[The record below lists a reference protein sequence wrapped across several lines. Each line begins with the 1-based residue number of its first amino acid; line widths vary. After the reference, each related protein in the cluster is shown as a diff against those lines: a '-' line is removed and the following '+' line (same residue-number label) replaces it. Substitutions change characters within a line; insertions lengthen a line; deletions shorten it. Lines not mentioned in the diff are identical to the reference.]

1 MLLWIL
7 TFLTAFG
14 TLACLYLASNAG
26 AAARRRVTLDRVGRV
41 LGAGA
46 SPELV
51 DSILRADGS
60 DLGSMLS
67 GAAKRYKVLRNL
79 ELMLYRAG
87 QPMTLG
93 RLLGLSVGATILGV
107 LVGGLLG
114 SSALGAALGALPFLY
129 VRRLKNQRMKTFDAQ
144 FPQALALFS
153 RALRAGHSLNSGL
166 QMVGSEMAEPVGPEF
181 AIVAREISLG
191 LPPGT
196 ALANLQARLETNDLP
211 VFVTA
216 VLVQLET
223 GGNLAE
229 TLDNLA
235 EVIRN
240 RMLFYG
246 KVKALTAQS
255 MMSAN
260 ILLVMP
266 FAIYLLLR
274 TINPEFMEPMQT
286 TEVGRRFL
294 GGAIVMALSGWWFCR
309 RVARV
314 DV

>member
-1 MLLWIL
+1 
-7 TFLTAFG
+7 
-14 TLACLYLASNAG
+14 
-26 AAARRRVTLDRVGRV
+26 V
-41 LGAGA
+41 LGAGVPA
-46 SPELV
+46 ELV
-51 DSILRADGS
+51 DSILRDDRS

-67 GAAKRYKVLRNL
+67 GAAKRYRALRAL

-93 RLLGLSVGATILGV
+93 RLLGLSAGGAVLGV
-107 LVGGLLG
+107 LIAALLG
-114 SSALGAALGALPFLY
+114 WAPFGLALGAGPVLY
-129 VRRLKNQRMKTFDAQ
+129 VRRLRNRRMKAFDEQ

-166 QMVGSEMAEPVGPEF
+166 QMVGSEMAAPVGPEF

-191 LPPGT
+191 LPPQT
-196 ALANLQARLETNDLP
+196 ALANLQARMGTNDLP

-246 KVKALTAQS
+246 KVRALTAQS

-266 FAIYLLLR
+266 FAIYLVLR

-294 GGAIVMALSGWWFCR
+294 GGAVLMAVSGWWFCR